1 MAHLSKFAVNFNLII
16 MSKPK
21 YIVILAGLF
30 MQRSGK
36 QYLAFLPVSSVNDLA
51 LVEILVRLL

>member
-36 QYLAFLPVSSVNDLA
+36 PYFAFLLVSSVNDLA